1 MDKMKKL
8 LVALMVGLLF
18 LGFTGC
24 AKQHVIATR
33 IGVAIGDSYQE
44 AAAMGTVSAEQSIAA
59 WPYISGQLKGLM
71 ASNYNIDMP
80 PLITN
85 IIDDLDELAKKE
97 TLTTE
102 EKGFVIGSFIRL
114 EAIIL
119 KNGLD
124 KYGVSIINMVKGMMG
139 V

>member
-1 MDKMKKL
+1 MKKL
-8 LVALMVGLLF
+8 FVVLMVGLLF